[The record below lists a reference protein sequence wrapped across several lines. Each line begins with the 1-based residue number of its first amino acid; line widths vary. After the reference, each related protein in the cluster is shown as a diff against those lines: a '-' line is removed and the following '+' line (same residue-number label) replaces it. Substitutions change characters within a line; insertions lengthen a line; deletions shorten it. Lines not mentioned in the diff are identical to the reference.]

1 MAFLSKVHLSC
12 FVLSY
17 LVAFGGELTQ
27 VLRARTRVLH
37 WVILIAACAGLLA
50 HSAYLV
56 TRSQSSDLPP
66 LVGSSHDWLLVL
78 AWLGGLVYLLIT
90 TLQQRISLGPFL
102 LPIVFALIGMALL
115 VDDAATAGEVRERAT
130 HRWGM
135 LHASTLVLGIS
146 SVFSSTV
153 CAVMYLLQYQ
163 KLRGGASW
171 LHGFQFP
178 SLERLTSICY
188 WLASA
193 TVLLLTV
200 GLVTG
205 FVLSIQSSGQP
216 FQWTDP
222 IVAGTVIVWGLMVTT
237 FVWQIRHPD
246 ESGRK
251 VARLTLLAG
260 GFLLLTV
267 FGLMLLSGGVHGQ
280 SEESK
285 TPENSETQTS
295 LIHEYGWIA

>member
-1 MAFLSKVHLSC
+1 M
-12 FVLSY
+12 
-17 LVAFGGELTQ
+17 
-27 VLRARTRVLH
+27 
-37 WVILIAACAGLLA
+37 
-50 HSAYLV
+50 
-56 TRSQSSDLPP
+56 
-66 LVGSSHDWLLVL
+66 
-78 AWLGGLVYLLIT
+78 
-90 TLQQRISLGPFL
+90 
-102 LPIVFALIGMALL
+102 
-115 VDDAATAGEVRERAT
+115 
-130 HRWGM
+130 
-135 LHASTLVLGIS
+135 
-146 SVFSSTV
+146 
-153 CAVMYLLQYQ
+153 
-163 KLRGGASW
+163 
-171 LHGFQFP
+171 
-178 SLERLTSICY
+178 
-188 WLASA
+188 
-193 TVLLLTV
+193 LLLTV